1 MKNSENLDK
10 SKILNLLQKNI
21 GNEILKNNESLK
33 KERSR
38 DDNYEDIKT
47 ESRKHLE
54 KRITKEVEVESTI
67 ASLID
72 KDIRIAIHENN
83 DKFRTEIE
91 DKIKSVKQE
100 IRDDKIL
107 FLNTTK
113 WVIGIIS
120 GIIISVISLFYYLY
134 MPDIKLIPVHED
146 RIKNLKEDIN
156 NLEKNFEK
164 FFKNKKF

>member
-1 MKNSENLDK
+1 MINSNSADRLK
-10 SKILNLLQKNI
+10 SKPMPKSTEVKGKSPRKNI
-21 GNEILKNNESLK
+21 PPIDDVRNATYSVVHSTYVEDEILKNNDKIRTEVENEILKNN
-33 KERSR
+33 
-38 DDNYEDIKT
+38 
-47 ESRKHLE
+47 
-54 KRITKEVEVESTI
+54 
-67 ASLID
+67 D
-72 KDIRIAIHENN
+72 KI
-83 DKFRTEIE
+83 RTEIE